1 MRDKGRKYGWV
12 TQVHMRGDTIY
23 CVCKRGGE
31 VGEKDGKGERKK
43 VGISWK
49 VIKNE

>member
-1 MRDKGRKYGWV
+1 MGHTSAHERRYNLL
-12 TQVHMRGDTIY
+12 

-31 VGEKDGKGERKK
+31 VGEKDRKGERKK